1 VARVLIVDN
10 DPSLHLLVEHILT
23 HSNYETASVH
33 NAYDALEYLMVQ
45 GADGVIIDLQMPQ
58 MQGVQLIEEILHN
71 FPGIPMVALG
81 VHSKLDMPFNG
92 LLENVPNY
100 LLKPFKS
107 NQLLEMVSRAIPQ
120 VR

>member
-23 HSNYETASVH
+23 HSEYETTSAYS
-33 NAYDALEYLMVQ
+33 AYDAMDYLMVH
-45 GADGVIIDLQMPQ
+45 GADGVVIDMQMPQ
-58 MQGVQLIEEILHN
+58 MQGVQLVEELLHN
-71 FPGIPMVALG
+71 LPGVPMVVLG
-81 VHSKLDMPFNG
+81 VHSKLDRPFNG

-107 NQLLEMVSRAIPQ
+107 HQLLDMVTRAIPQ